1 MIGEKKKTIFVFKK
15 SWNLNQ
21 NKNKNGPTLPYI
33 ALFQPVRT
41 EPRPKSSKPK
51 NPDEIEFQDESV
63 AKDYRKMF
71 DKIREMEAMLVESKK
86 AEMEAALH
94 KRAKDQVDEEL
105 SED

>member
-1 MIGEKKKTIFVFKK
+1 M
-15 SWNLNQ
+15 
-21 NKNKNGPTLPYI
+21 
-33 ALFQPVRT
+33 RT